1 MLINIFDFEEIMAP
15 VDGTPKNV
23 TPDFA
28 FKLVS
33 EGKANDLVDVKKYR
47 SSRTG
52 LTVVIADVDG
62 PVVNGYFCLGN
73 CLNFK

>member
-1 MLINIFDFEEIMAP
+1 MAP
-15 VDGTPKNV
+15 VDGTPKTL

-62 PVVNGYFCLGN
+62 PVVNGYFCLGKYFSLYFVLV
-73 CLNFK
+73 CAIAIMR